1 MGIAF
6 AYESKAC
13 RDKEKRRSRAK
24 RALVGRLDERTGG
37 IVPVDGRA
45 KSARKR
51 AAGGERLLESGGACG
66 GLREKARLAR
76 LENGAIDARNA

>member
-1 MGIAF
+1 MGIDF
-6 AYESKAC
+6 AYESKAY
-13 RDKEKRRSRAK
+13 RDKEKRRSHAK

-51 AAGGERLLESGGACG
+51 AAGERGCWSPAAHVAAFARRRGLLAS
-66 GLREKARLAR
+66 RMAR
-76 LENGAIDARNA
+76 